1 MTPKL
6 DLQQLSN
13 FVAVARTRNFSRA
26 AEELNVGQS
35 SLSRS
40 IQKLEAVL
48 GQPLFERKPREVVL
62 TDLGELLL
70 GRAEQILSLVDDT
83 FSEITESGKSGRVR
97 LAVIPTIAPFF
108 LPVILRDFH
117 ETHPNISILVQEDT
131 TKNIIKMCNHG
142 EVDLAVLALPLEAK
156 YLETERLFEE
166 ELVLVMPNG
175 HPLENKK
182 SIKLS
187 DVTEFPFV
195 MLDQAHCLSDN
206 IQTFCKR
213 ESLQPISVER
223 TSQLATV
230 QELVSLSHGISMVP
244 KMAQRL
250 DASQR
255 RVYRSFSG
263 DKPTRTVAMLCN
275 PYRYES
281 VWVKAFKDFLRD
293 YTEKL

>member
-1 MTPKL
+1 MNPKL

-40 IQKLEAVL
+40 IQKLEAVI

-70 GRAEQILSLVDDT
+70 GRAEQILSLVEDT
-83 FSEITESGKSGRVR
+83 FSEITESGKTGRVR

-108 LPVILRDFH
+108 LPEILRDFRQA
-117 ETHPNISILVQEDT
+117 HPNISVLVQEDT
-131 TKNIIKMCNHG
+131 TQNIIKMCSHG
-142 EVDLAVLALPLEAK
+142 EVDLAILALPLEAK
-156 YLETERLFEE
+156 YLDAEPLFEE
-166 ELVLVMPNG
+166 ELVLVVPNG
-175 HPLENKK
+175 HPLEKKK
-182 SIKLS
+182 SIALT
-187 DVTEFPFV
+187 DVTEYPFV

-244 KMAQRL
+244 KMAERL
-250 DASQR
+250 DASDR

-263 DKPTRTVAMLCN
+263 DKPTRIVAMLCN

-281 VWVKAFKDFLRD
+281 NWVKAFKTFLREF
-293 YTEKL
+293 TEKL

>member
-26 AEELNVGQS
+26 AEELSVGQS

-40 IQKLEAVL
+40 IQKLEAVV

-97 LAVIPTIAPFF
+97 LAVIPTIAPYY
-108 LPVILRDFH
+108 LPEVLRDFR
-117 ETHPNISILVQEDT
+117 EAHPNISVLVQEDT
-131 TKNIIKMCNHG
+131 TQNIIKMCSHG
-142 EVDLAVLALPLEAK
+142 EVDLAVLALPVEAK
-156 YLETERLFEE
+156 YLDTEPLFDE
-166 ELVLVMPNG
+166 ELVLIVPNG
-175 HPLENKK
+175 HPLEKK
-182 SIKLS
+182 DNIKLV

-244 KMAQRL
+244 KMTARI
-250 DASQR
+250 DASER

-263 DKPTRTVAMLCN
+263 DKPMRTIAMLCN

-281 VWVKAFKDFLRD
+281 TWVKTFKDFLRG
-293 YTEKL
+293 YTKNQ